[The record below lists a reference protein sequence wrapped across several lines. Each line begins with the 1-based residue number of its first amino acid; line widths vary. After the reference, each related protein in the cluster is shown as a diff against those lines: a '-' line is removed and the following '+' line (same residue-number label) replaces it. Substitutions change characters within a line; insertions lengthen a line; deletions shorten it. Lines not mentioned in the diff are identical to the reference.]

1 MRRCRQAA
9 RRPAAEGQ
17 KEPLPRPLQPA
28 CLHTPMVSHKVEMPD
43 PVHVAQLDHGP
54 VGPGR
59 HKQKDIHVHHLSQKG
74 AKGEEHM
81 IKEVE
86 KRRCDTQPWVG

>member
-1 MRRCRQAA
+1 M
-9 RRPAAEGQ
+9 
-17 KEPLPRPLQPA
+17 
-28 CLHTPMVSHKVEMPD
+28 CLHTLVVSHKAETPY
-43 PVHVAQLDHGP
+43 PLRVAQEQLDRGP